1 MPIHGKII
9 RIVRVT
15 IIHTVRI
22 LTADLKLLP
31 TVGGAQVPTVHGTAI
46 RHGAGAVLIPGIQA
60 QPTGAATGK
69 DGEKYGYKRKKDS
82 CTFHTLPHHKR

>member
-1 MPIHGKII
+1 MLILRKKI

-15 IIHTVRI
+15 IIHTVQ
-22 LTADLKLLP
+22 TQAAALKLLP
-31 TVGGAQVPTVHGTAI
+31 TVGGAQVPTVHGTTI

-69 DGEKYGYKRKKDS
+69 DGEKHGNKS
-82 CTFHTLPHHKR
+82 